1 MSSITLTISY
11 AKNTGLVLSPTELK
25 NIYFTGIPF
34 ADPVTGEPVAEET
47 IEFYID
53 AAQTEIENDLSVKLT
68 RRAYQ
73 ETRDFVMD
81 DYVAWGFIPTT
92 YPAEKS
98 LSVKGFLNTSLQIN
112 YPAQWLVTKS
122 QSEEG
127 MYWRS
132 VQFVPISG
140 PSATFAGSA
149 VFVGITPYINRFSS
163 RMIPNYWTNRYITGF
178 NRIPADLMNA
188 IGRMTAVSMF
198 TLLSDLIL
206 GPGIASR
213 SQGIDG
219 LSQSVSTTS
228 SATFMTFSAKI
239 KAYQDELARQRPLL
253 RSRYQG
259 FTFGSF

>member
-1 MSSITLTISY
+1 MGSITLTISY

-25 NIYFTGIPF
+25 NMYFTGIPL
-34 ADPVTGEPVAEET
+34 ADPVSGEPVPDET
-47 IEFYID
+47 INFYIE
-53 AAQTEIENDLSVKLT
+53 AAQTEVENELVIKLN
-68 RRAYQ
+68 RQAYF

-81 DYVAWGFIPTT
+81 DYVAWGYVPCT
-92 YPAEKS
+92 YPAEKALS
-98 LSVKGFLNTSLQIN
+98 LKGFLNTSLQID
-112 YPAQWLVTKS
+112 YPQQWLSTKS
-122 QSEEG
+122 QSEQG

-140 PSATFAGSA
+140 PGATFAGSA

-163 RMIPNYWTNRYITGF
+163 RMIPNYWTSTYLTGF
-178 NRIPADLMNA
+178 NKIPADILNF
-188 IGRMTAVSMF
+188 IGRLTAVSMF

-239 KAYQDELARQRPLL
+239 KAYQDEMARQRPLL
-253 RSRYQG
+253 KSRYLG
-259 FTFGSF
+259 FQFGTL